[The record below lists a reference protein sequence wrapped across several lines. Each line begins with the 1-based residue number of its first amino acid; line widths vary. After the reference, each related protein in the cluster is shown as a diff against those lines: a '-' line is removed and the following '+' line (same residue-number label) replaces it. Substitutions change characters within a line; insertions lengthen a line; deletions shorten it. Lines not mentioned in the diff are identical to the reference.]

1 MAGRRDVR
9 RRANTYFFGKV
20 LANALLLVIGVILIS
35 TFLRRVQ
42 ESTAISRQL
51 HNSEQ
56 SLAEAFSIL
65 EKNEEGAKELTRVF
79 HDGNQDMADD
89 LLELMNSGLFSSLVN
104 SDHDAQAEV
113 FTDIIDRSGVEY
125 LFVMSTDGRIL
136 FSPVQE
142 YNGKNH

>member
-1 MAGRRDVR
+1 MAVRRDVR

-113 FTDIIDRSGVEY
+113 FTDIIDRSGVED

-136 FSPVQE
+136 F
-142 YNGKNH
+142 

>member
-1 MAGRRDVR
+1 MAVRRDVR

-79 HDGNQDMADD
+79 HDGKAGCSVP
-89 LLELMNSGLFSSLVN
+89 LS
-104 SDHDAQAEV
+104 
-113 FTDIIDRSGVEY
+113 
-125 LFVMSTDGRIL
+125 IL
-136 FSPVQE
+136 TMMPRRRFSPISLTVRE
-142 YNGKNH
+142 WSISL